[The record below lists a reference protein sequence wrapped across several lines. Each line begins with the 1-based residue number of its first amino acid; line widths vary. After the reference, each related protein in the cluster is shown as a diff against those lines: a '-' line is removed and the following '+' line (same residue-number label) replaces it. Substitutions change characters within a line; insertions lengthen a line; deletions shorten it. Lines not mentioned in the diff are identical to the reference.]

1 MQLRGLKPLE
11 DRHPIAGR
19 SDRSWFAG
27 LAALGLGAFLAG
39 GWVAAVGVLFVVRVG
54 QSLLRRF
61 ANSAG
66 HGGPGGGGTL
76 GLI

>member
-1 MQLRGLKPLE
+1 MQIRGLKPLE

-39 GWVAAVGVLFVVRVG
+39 GWVAALGVLFVVRIG
-54 QSLLRRF
+54 QSLLRHM
-61 ANSAG
+61 SKP
-66 HGGPGGGGTL
+66 GPGGGGTL
-76 GLI
+76 GLV